1 MSILFFLVS
10 FDSSHLFLGWRSGDQ
25 WRHSKMIQLVRK
37 GHIVYESD
45 DFSLLD
51 SLQTNIS
58 SKLEEQAKKELGNE
72 AWEELADGLPGQTCD
87 QEGCTAEPTNTYRM
101 KAHFDQARGARG
113 IFFGALS

>member
-1 MSILFFLVS
+1 MIFL
-10 FDSSHLFLGWRSGDQ
+10 SGEQ

-45 DFSLLD
+45 NFSLLD
-51 SLQTNIS
+51 SLQKNIS

-101 KAHFDQARGARG
+101 KAHYDQARVRG
-113 IFFGALS
+113 EF